1 MMTKVSTH
9 ASTTPP
15 TSPSFPTTA
24 SRYLTNRPCWPEFAN
39 GDHNGRVTRLAR
51 DHWQR
56 RIAAL
61 DPETEHAEIA
71 RLLSAHEFPWDMVQ
85 ALSFALFRT
94 YAVPSIG
101 DLLHDTGEFTER
113 VQKRYDDTGLLLEQ
127 ILEHGLPS
135 APGRTAVRR
144 INQMHGHYPISND
157 DFRYVLSTFVVV
169 PVRWI
174 DAHGYRRLTD
184 HERRAQTNY
193 YRHLGRHMAIK
204 HIPETYPEFERLL
217 DDYEAAH
224 FAYSAKARRVA
235 DATLDLMTTFP
246 PNDKAPARAAK
257 RFAFALMDDPL
268 LDAFRY
274 PRPRRWE
281 RWAAGTA
288 LRARALLIGRMP
300 AREKPRYVRDMGYY
314 RTYPQGFEVE
324 QLGTFPS
331 AEVG

>member
-1 MMTKVSTH
+1 M
-9 ASTTPP
+9 
-15 TSPSFPTTA
+15 
-24 SRYLTNRPCWPEFAN
+24 
-39 GDHNGRVTRLAR
+39 TRLAR

-61 DPETEHAEIA
+61 DPETEYAEIA
-71 RLLSAHEFPWDMVQ
+71 RMLSAHEFPWDTLQ

-101 DLLHDTGEFTER
+101 DLLHDTGEFTKR

-135 APGRTAVRR
+135 APGTAAVRR

-174 DAHGYRRLTD
+174 AEHGYRPLTD
-184 HERRAQTNY
+184 HEQRALTNY

-204 HIPETYPEFERLL
+204 DIPETYREFERLL

-224 FAYSAKARRVA
+224 FSYSAKARRVA

-246 PNDKAPARAAK
+246 PNRYAPAAVAK
-257 RFAFALMDDPL
+257 RFAYALMDDAL
-268 LDAFRY
+268 LDAFDYR
-274 PRPRRWE
+274 RPRRWE
-281 RWAAGTA
+281 RRVARTA
-288 LRARALLIGRMP
+288 LRARARFLARRP
-300 AREKPRYVRDMGYY
+300 AREQPLYVRDMGYY
-314 RTYPQGFEVE
+314 RTYPQGFEVGD
-324 QLGTFPS
+324 LGTFPAEGS
-331 AEVG
+331 AQIR